1 MRNRDVDR
9 KMFHKGH
16 YEVIAGQ
23 FRREL
28 EPILNSHEHH
38 RERTGET
45 SRYLHGQ
52 STALVNLALAMAR
65 RLQLDNHDFDPVIF
79 LDKCS
84 PDSER
89 YPISELYGG
98 VSQAEEVGD

>member
-1 MRNRDVDR
+1 
-9 KMFHKGH
+9 MFHKGH

-28 EPILNSHEHH
+28 EPLFEAADYYRKEPWHTNQLEKTQLQIN
-38 RERTGET
+38 
-45 SRYLHGQ
+45 
-52 STALVNLALAMAR
+52 AVVNLALAMAR

-89 YPISELYGG
+89 YPISELYDG
-98 VSQAEEVGD
+98 VNQAEEVE